1 MKYKYLAI
9 LWSLFLVSCQFFETE
24 KISSETFYEEELKA
38 INWEDVDQY
47 PAFSVCDEFTEKK
60 EQKQCFETTL
70 GRIVHQ
76 TIESK
81 NIITGQ
87 DINSTVLLA
96 FNISNTGEISNL
108 NIEMDTVVEK
118 EIPLLRQWLIES
130 IDSLPQVAP
139 AYKRGIPVKTKFILP
154 LVINSEAPTN

>member
-1 MKYKYLAI
+1 MKHKYIAI
-9 LWSLFLVSCQFFETE
+9 LLSLFLVSCQFFETE
-24 KISSETFYEEELKA
+24 KISSETFYKEELKA

-47 PAFSVCDEFTEKK
+47 PAFSVCEEFTEKQD
-60 EQKQCFETTL
+60 QKHCFETTL
-70 GRIVHQ
+70 SRYVYQ
-76 TIESK
+76 TIGSK

-108 NIEMDTVVEK
+108 NIKMDTVIGK
-118 EIPLLRQWLIES
+118 EIPLLRQWLVQC

-139 AYKRGIPVKTKFILP
+139 AYKRGIPVNTKFILP
-154 LVINSEAPTN
+154 VVIKTETSIN

>member
-1 MKYKYLAI
+1 MKHKYLAI
-9 LWSLFLVSCQFFETE
+9 LLSLFLVSCQFFETE
-24 KISSETFYEEELKA
+24 KISSETFYKEELKA

-47 PAFSVCDEFTEKK
+47 PAFSVCEEFTEKQD
-60 EQKQCFETTL
+60 QKHCFETTL
-70 GRIVHQ
+70 SRYVYQ
-76 TIESK
+76 TIGSK

-108 NIEMDTVVEK
+108 NIKMDTVIGK
-118 EIPLLRQWLIES
+118 EIPLLRQWLVQC

-139 AYKRGIPVKTKFILP
+139 AYKRGIPVNTKFILP
-154 LVINSEAPTN
+154 VVIKTETSIN

>member
-47 PAFSVCDEFTEKK
+47 PAFSVCEEFTEKQ
-60 EQKQCFETTL
+60 EQKHCFETTL
-70 GRIVHQ
+70 NRIIHQ
-76 TIESK
+76 TLESK
-81 NIITGQ
+81 NIVTGK

-96 FNISNTGEISNL
+96 FNISNTGEISTL
-108 NIEMDTVVEK
+108 NIEMDTMIEK
-118 EIPLLRQWLIES
+118 EIPLLRQWLVES
-130 IDSLPQVAP
+130 IDSLPKAAP
-139 AYKRGIPVKTKFILP
+139 AYKRGIPVNTKFTLP
-154 LVINSEAPTN
+154 LVIKSETSIN